1 MDFIPAPMMAEVL
14 KLGGLG
20 VVILVLMLVVKYLH
34 TENKELQAAR
44 LKDKDEDI
52 RALSKLSEAS
62 NKAWESNEIATKAQ
76 TELFRVFMESQRWG
90 RK

>member
-1 MDFIPAPMMAEVL
+1 MDFIPAPMMAEFL
-14 KLGGLG
+14 KMGLAG
-20 VVILVLMLVVKYLH
+20 LVIAGLVWAVKYLH

-52 RALSKLSEAS
+52 RALSKISEAS